1 MAVGRP
7 RSQYQAGPEINAM
20 VGVMVA
26 VGVGDGVDGTTS
38 VRVGCGASVGRAV
51 AVAAGVAADAAGVV
65 VSAEGAGPREQAQ
78 IAIARHIARAIG
90 SHDS

>member
-1 MAVGRP
+1 VAVGRP
-7 RSQYQAGPEINAM
+7 RSQYQAGPEINEM

-26 VGVGDGVDGTTS
+26 VGVGDGVGGTTS
-38 VRVGCGASVGRAV
+38 VRVGRGASVGRAV
-51 AVAAGVAADAAGVV
+51 AVGVAVDAAGLVV
-65 VSAEGAGPREQAQ
+65 AVDGAGPREQAQ

>member
-1 MAVGRP
+1 VAVGRP
-7 RSQYQAGPEINAM
+7 RSQYQAGPEINEM

-26 VGVGDGVDGTTS
+26 VGVGDGVGGTTS
-38 VRVGCGASVGRAV
+38 VRVGRGVSVGRAV
-51 AVAAGVAADAAGVV
+51 AVAVGAAVDAAGVV

-90 SHDS
+90 SHDC